1 MEREILAQ
9 MSINA
14 KDFDFIDR
22 RSDDLNLPLVA
33 YCNHDGNHTLAM
45 SQHVFRYHI
54 VPMFG
59 MGYTLK
65 AAPILCIPD
74 EKDLEVVIVKGK
86 ITLER
91 RRSQSIS

>member
-1 MEREILAQ
+1 MEREILAKI
-9 MSINA
+9 SLNA

-22 RSDDLNLPLVA
+22 RSDDLNLRLTA
-33 YCNHDGNHTLAM
+33 YCNHDGNHTLVM
-45 SQHVFRYHI
+45 GKEVFRDHI

-65 AAPILCIPD
+65 AAPILRVP
-74 EKDLEVVIVKGK
+74 EERDLEVVIVRGK

-91 RRSQSIS
+91 RRPL